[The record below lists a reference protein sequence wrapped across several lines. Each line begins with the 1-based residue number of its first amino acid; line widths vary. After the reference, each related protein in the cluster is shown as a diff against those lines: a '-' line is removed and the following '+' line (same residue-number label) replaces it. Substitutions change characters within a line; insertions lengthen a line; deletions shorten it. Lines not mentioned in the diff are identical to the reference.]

1 MPATA
6 KVQTAKP
13 PARSASRPVVTQSG
27 VARRERNCSVARTLD
42 IVSDAWA
49 FLIIREAFFGTQTFE
64 AFRSALGIPRA
75 TLTNR
80 LKKLTQLAIFR
91 QAATGASQRKEYRL
105 TKMGFDLYP
114 SFIALMQFGDRW
126 LADGKPAPLT
136 LVHVSC
142 GCDSHPF
149 VACSHCGKGVNARD
163 VKYRDGP
170 GAGRH
175 PAKAGRNTRRASDG
189 SRFLLGR
196 PSSVSRAL
204 QIIGDKWSFMVVRE
218 GFFGN
223 RRYDKILTELSI
235 APNILTDRLSRL
247 VANGVFAPEAI
258 SELSRPLRI
267 SPHRHG
273 ARPLRSLHRD
283 AGMGRPLAFQG
294 QAPSPAQAS
303 LLRTRFS
310 RGGRLRPLQAANR
323 RRRHAVQT
331 GLRSEVLWSPGSSL
345 RHLGSLVQF
354 LDQLEAH
361 DLARTRARNLRN
373 EVGGLRNLVGRQMR
387 PAVIHQRVQV

>member
-6 KVQTAKP
+6 KIRIAKP
-13 PARSASRPVVTQSG
+13 PVRPAPKPARPRSG

-49 FLIIREAFFGTQTFE
+49 FLIIREAFFETQTFE

-75 TLTNR
+75 TLTDR
-80 LKKLTQLAIFR
+80 LRKLTQLAIFR
-91 QAATGASQRKEYRL
+91 QVATGSSQRKEYRL

-126 LADGKPAPLT
+126 LADSKPAPLT
-136 LVHVSC
+136 LIHISC
-142 GCDSHPF
+142 GCDSHPV
-149 VACSHCGKGVNARD
+149 VACSHCNEGVEARD

-218 GFFGN
+218 AFFGN
-223 RRYDKILTELSI
+223 RRYDKILTELEI

-247 VANGVFAPEAI
+247 VTNGVF
-258 SELSRPLRI
+258 RRRQYQT
-267 SPHRHG
+267 SPDRYEY
-273 ARPLRSLHRD
+273 LLTD
-283 AGMGRPLAFQG
+283 MGRDLYCPFIVMLRWGDRWLSKDKLPLLLKHTTCGCDFY
-294 QAPSPAQAS
+294 AS
-303 LLRTRFS
+303 VVCDRCKQPIVAADMQY
-310 RGGRLRPLQAANR
+310 RLAYDPD
-323 RRRHAVQT
+323 
-331 GLRSEVLWSPGSSL
+331 SF
-345 RHLGSLVQF
+345 GSLGPRSVS
-354 LDQLEAH
+354 
-361 DLARTRARNLRN
+361 
-373 EVGGLRNLVGRQMR
+373 
-387 PAVIHQRVQV
+387 

>member
-6 KVQTAKP
+6 KVLTAKQ
-13 PARSASRPVVTQSG
+13 PARAAPRPAVIQSAT
-27 VARRERNCSVARTLD
+27 ARRERNCSVARTLD

-91 QAATGASQRKEYRL
+91 QVTTGGSQRKEYRL
-105 TKMGFDLYP
+105 TRIGFDLYP

-126 LADGKPAPLT
+126 LAGGKPAPLT
-136 LVHVSC
+136 LVHLGC
-142 GCDSHPF
+142 GRGSHPF
-149 VACSHCGKGVNARD
+149 VACSHCGEGLNPRE

-175 PAKAGRNTRRASDG
+175 PAKPGRNTRRASDG

-223 RRYDKILTELSI
+223 RRYDKILTELEI

-247 VANGVFAPEAI
+247 VSNGVFVRRQYQSSPDRYEYLLTDMGRDLYGPFIAMLQWGDRW
-258 SELSRPLRI
+258 LSKGKPPLLLKHLSCGHDFHAQVVCDNCKEPIVAADMRYKLAYDPK
-267 SPHRHG
+267 SFG
-273 ARPLRSLHRD
+273 ALGPRSL
-283 AGMGRPLAFQG
+283 
-294 QAPSPAQAS
+294 
-303 LLRTRFS
+303 T
-310 RGGRLRPLQAANR
+310 
-323 RRRHAVQT
+323 
-331 GLRSEVLWSPGSSL
+331 
-345 RHLGSLVQF
+345 
-354 LDQLEAH
+354 
-361 DLARTRARNLRN
+361 
-373 EVGGLRNLVGRQMR
+373 
-387 PAVIHQRVQV
+387 